1 MCVCVMSKGDF
12 SVFIGER
19 GEISRESVVILGKEW

>member
-1 MCVCVMSKGDF
+1 MCVCVMSKGDV
-12 SVFIGER
+12 SVFIVK